1 MTLTAGAAMADA
13 QADFQRSIQ
22 AYNSQIASHSYEA
35 AARSAASAAN
45 ACGEAKNYDGAFKF
59 LVQFE
64 NVMADHGV
72 KPDSLPTPFY
82 YAARARYDLYRK
94 MGNNAQAEN
103 WLGKMGKYARTT
115 SKREVIDD
123 MLMTEAQFY
132 YSQGR
137 DQLGDRCIARLI
149 KQYEGESDYA
159 AADTAYQQLI
169 DQAVNSNDARFTER
183 TFSNYMKW
191 SDSIEALNQDSEIN
205 RLKMEIA
212 AEQAEVAHKQ
222 GTINSRTSL
231 MIVFITL
238 FIASL
243 AAIGVCIVFYQRV
256 RAKNRSVRLMAR
268 KAEELSAAKSAMLQ
282 NMSSTL
288 NPALD
293 QLDPSHPA
301 VQTLKGYVKKV
312 EELSEVEASPE
323 RVGEPMD
330 QVNIEHLCASLA
342 DAVRPHLKRG
352 VTLSVDGARGFAPI
366 DADEVS
372 KIVGH
377 LLENAAKYTPEG
389 GRITLSFRKRGPG
402 SYQFV
407 VTDNGSGIPAEQ
419 REKLFEPF
427 AQGGD
432 IITDGD
438 RLGLPICALRAQK
451 MGGTLTLDP
460 AVTRGASFILSLK
473 S

>member
-1 MTLTAGAAMADA
+1 M
-13 QADFQRSIQ
+13 
-22 AYNSQIASHSYEA
+22 
-35 AARSAASAAN
+35 
-45 ACGEAKNYDGAFKF
+45 
-59 LVQFE
+59 
-64 NVMADHGV
+64 
-72 KPDSLPTPFY
+72 
-82 YAARARYDLYRK
+82 RARFL
-94 MGNNAQAEN
+94 
-103 WLGKMGKYARTT
+103 
-115 SKREVIDD
+115 
-123 MLMTEAQFY
+123 
-132 YSQGR
+132 
-137 DQLGDRCIARLI
+137 
-149 KQYEGESDYA
+149 
-159 AADTAYQQLI
+159 
-169 DQAVNSNDARFTER
+169 NSN
-183 TFSNYMKW
+183 
-191 SDSIEALNQDSEIN
+191 NQDSEIN

-342 DAVRPHLKRG
+342 DAVRPQLKRG